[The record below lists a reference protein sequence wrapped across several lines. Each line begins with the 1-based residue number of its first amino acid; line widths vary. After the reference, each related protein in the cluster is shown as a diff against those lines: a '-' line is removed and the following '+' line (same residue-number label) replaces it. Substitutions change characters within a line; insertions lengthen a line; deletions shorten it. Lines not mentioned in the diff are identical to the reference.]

1 VLKTCSEKSPVS
13 TVESTSASDPIPTV
27 EATSASDPIP
37 TVEATSASDPI
48 PTVEATSAS
57 DLPADSYATNSE
69 AESPLG
75 TNSEAESPLGTNSE
89 AESPL
94 GTNSEAESP
103 VGSESFS
110 EGLSDTILNAAF
122 LALEHTDTQQL
133 SNSILAALDS
143 EQNEGDQPLELP
155 LPASPSCSTPV
166 QPRARARGRTRTSEE
181 EQRHRLDQ
189 LKLGMEDFTFM
200 SHVAEDE
207 VAEFDLKKFWQG
219 YAKEG
224 TRFFCM
230 YEMSQLFL
238 GIPQSTMKL
247 ERDFHGLALT
257 LTCLRTRLSDET
269 LNALL
274 LLKRN
279 FWFLKEKMAQ
289 HKIDILAPLRK
300 RSAEDME
307 DSEDEEA

>member
-1 VLKTCSEKSPVS
+1 
-13 TVESTSASDPIPTV
+13 
-27 EATSASDPIP
+27 
-37 TVEATSASDPI
+37 
-48 PTVEATSAS
+48 
-57 DLPADSYATNSE
+57 
-69 AESPLG
+69 
-75 TNSEAESPLGTNSE
+75 
-89 AESPL
+89 
-94 GTNSEAESP
+94 
-103 VGSESFS
+103 
-110 EGLSDTILNAAF
+110 
-122 LALEHTDTQQL
+122 
-133 SNSILAALDS
+133 
-143 EQNEGDQPLELP
+143 
-155 LPASPSCSTPV
+155 
-166 QPRARARGRTRTSEE
+166 
-181 EQRHRLDQ
+181 
-189 LKLGMEDFTFM
+189 MEDFTFM
-200 SHVAEDE
+200 NHVAEDA

>member
-1 VLKTCSEKSPVS
+1 
-13 TVESTSASDPIPTV
+13 
-27 EATSASDPIP
+27 
-37 TVEATSASDPI
+37 
-48 PTVEATSAS
+48 
-57 DLPADSYATNSE
+57 
-69 AESPLG
+69 
-75 TNSEAESPLGTNSE
+75 
-89 AESPL
+89 
-94 GTNSEAESP
+94 
-103 VGSESFS
+103 
-110 EGLSDTILNAAF
+110 
-122 LALEHTDTQQL
+122 
-133 SNSILAALDS
+133 
-143 EQNEGDQPLELP
+143 
-155 LPASPSCSTPV
+155 
-166 QPRARARGRTRTSEE
+166 
-181 EQRHRLDQ
+181 
-189 LKLGMEDFTFM
+189 M